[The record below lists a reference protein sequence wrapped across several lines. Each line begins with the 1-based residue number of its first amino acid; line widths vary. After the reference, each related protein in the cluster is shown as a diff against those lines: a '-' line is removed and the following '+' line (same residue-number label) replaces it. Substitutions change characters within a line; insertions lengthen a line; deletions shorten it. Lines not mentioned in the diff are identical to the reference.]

1 MNRPFKALALAA
13 FALAGILGATAGQ
26 ASAANFNVNF
36 AIKNA
41 DPSASMQRVS
51 SLPATITGL
60 PNPAGAVGAGAL
72 DPSSGHAVYSDTLPI
87 FGGTPK
93 SVSLVYANALDGVSN
108 QCTFTLKVSKD
119 SNVLPYLLHMTATGG
134 SCAAPADARTIDGQF
149 TSQVYTF
156 TWAI

>member
-41 DPSASMQRVS
+41 DPSASMLRIG

-60 PNPAGAVGAGAL
+60 PNPAGAVGPGGL
-72 DPSSGHAVYSDTLPI
+72 DPSTGHAVYSDALPTQTQPR
-87 FGGTPK
+87 F
-93 SVSLVYANALDGVSN
+93 VSLVYANAFDGTSN
-108 QCTFTLKVSKD
+108 QCTFTFKVSKD
-119 SNVLPYLLHMTATGG
+119 SNVLPYLLHITANGG
-134 SCAAPADARTIDGQF
+134 SCAVPADARTADGQF
-149 TSQVYTF
+149 TSQVYVP